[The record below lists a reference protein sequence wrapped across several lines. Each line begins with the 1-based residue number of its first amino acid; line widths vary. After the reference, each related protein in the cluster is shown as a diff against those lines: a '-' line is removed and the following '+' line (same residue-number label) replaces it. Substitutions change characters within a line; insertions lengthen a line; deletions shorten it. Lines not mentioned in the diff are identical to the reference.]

1 MVLLLIDIF
10 HVLFL
15 FMPNGI
21 LDLIQKEIMP
31 QFLIDNFHVLSLI
44 MPNGVLDL
52 IHKVIAYFNL

>member
-1 MVLLLIDIF
+1 MTILQLLLYYPMIDNF

-31 QFLIDNFHVLSLI
+31 
-44 MPNGVLDL
+44 
-52 IHKVIAYFNL
+52 